1 MFVSTQMSP
10 SVKIYYIFHEHFILS
25 GSSNILLDMH
35 LSEVFA
41 SPGRGER
48 HVAAVSEAAEEAQA
62 RAGGVLGFGGPQQG
76 V

>member
-1 MFVSTQMSP
+1 MR
-10 SVKIYYIFHEHFILS
+10 
-25 GSSNILLDMH
+25 